1 MNTDLI
7 CDWVCHDWLSTL
19 DMMGMDIHFLWCL
32 WSMHEISCGA
42 TPRNGIATICETM
55 EQRESVAF
63 GRQLGRVEQCASQCC
78 NDQSHVFFDQSHVFF
93 DIFPIHLDHLLVV
106 LGKAG
111 HLFDSRYREK
121 KIEC

>member
-1 MNTDLI
+1 MKSVAVRLHETEL
-7 CDWVCHDWLSTL
+7 LQYAKR
-19 DMMGMDIHFLWCL
+19 
-32 WSMHEISCGA
+32 WSSNIKG
-42 TPRNGIATICETM
+42 
-55 EQRESVAF
+55 ESVAF
-63 GRQLGRVEQCASQCC
+63 GRQLGRVEHCASQCC